1 MATVTDEDME
11 FFKETFTKCTSHQE
25 DFAIYRERI
34 EARKDAEREA
44 EVNERHAKLV
54 EVADKLAAARTR
66 IAELESAISDMGKLV
81 DDVGTAAG
89 LRDVGFKAPEQI
101 VEAVRELRK
110 QLAVANDAN
119 RYLQDEFDSW
129 ARDSNKDE
137 ARIKEL
143 ESQLSN
149 ALDPSHYSSKDGR
162 IRELE
167 AQLAAVRSA
176 LGLTPG
182 DRCIAKLDDLIRDLR
197 SDCYEWA
204 ERTDSWMRL
213 AHEVTGIAKGQ
224 ANMGML
230 QNAIREKLAAAK
242 PVLPVLTAMDEDY
255 CRAIENGGSG
265 MSPSSRA
272 MAEILRKYT
281 APPKAPPTL
290 DELVKLLGVML
301 AAEYGSKE
309 HDDAGRALWDGI
321 GGTGQEQLTQLLK
334 GPTWDG
340 DILSKHA
347 RDRLLHIGLATRCCM
362 NGEQGYTAATYP
374 AYTINA
380 LRIQPTEGNAAMGKA
395 SP

>member
-25 DFAIYRERI
+25 DFATYRERI

-81 DDVGTAAG
+81 YDVGTAAG

-213 AHEVTGIAKGQ
+213 AHDATGIAKGQ

-242 PVLPVLTAMDEDY
+242 PVLTADAPIGIGTRVHV
-255 CRAIENGGSG
+255 RAGSG
-265 MSPSSRA
+265 RSADIARTGKVTMVSYEVA
-272 MAEILRKYT
+272 FDYDGVRKTYYADYVT
-281 APPKAPPTL
+281 PLPPEPPKAPPTL
-290 DELVKLLGVML
+290 DELASTVEHVAGLVLGRERDQL
-301 AAEYGSKE
+301 AEVAE
-309 HDDAGRALWDGI
+309 
-321 GGTGQEQLTQLLK
+321 
-334 GPTWDG
+334 
-340 DILSKHA
+340 
-347 RDRLLHIGLATRCCM
+347 
-362 NGEQGYTAATYP
+362 
-374 AYTINA
+374 A
-380 LRIQPTEGNAAMGKA
+380 LRARGAK
-395 SP
+395 